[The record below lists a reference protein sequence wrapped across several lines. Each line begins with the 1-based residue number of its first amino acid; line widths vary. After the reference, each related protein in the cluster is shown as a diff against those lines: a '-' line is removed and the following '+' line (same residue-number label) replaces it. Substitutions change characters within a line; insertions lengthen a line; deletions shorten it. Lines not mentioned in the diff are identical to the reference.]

1 MIIFLYRR
9 DTIELKSN
17 DFVKVPAIVVLIA
30 SVMVSVAYGIQ
41 YIIDTNQIPVPL
53 HYIVFIFAIG
63 FVVFSVYFEKER
75 DAIYPWS
82 LLGGAIVSAI
92 FSFIV
97 MAAIGGILY
106 IISVRSLI
114 DIGTDSWFYA
124 LSICIILSMIL
135 YNLAKNKL

>member
-1 MIIFLYRR
+1 MSKR

-17 DFVKVPAIVVLIA
+17 DFIKVLAIVVLIA

-41 YIIDTNQIPVPL
+41 YIIDTNQIPIQL

-63 FVVFSVYFEKER
+63 FVLFSVYFEKER
-75 DAIYPWS
+75 GAIYPWS

-114 DIGTDSWFYA
+114 DIGTESWFYA

-135 YNLAKNKL
+135 FNLAKNKL

>member
-17 DFVKVPAIVVLIA
+17 DFVKVLAIVVLIA

>member
-1 MIIFLYRR
+1 LIIFLSRR
-9 DTIELKSN
+9 DTIEIKSN
-17 DFVKVPAIVVLIA
+17 DFVKVLAIVVLIA

-75 DAIYPWS
+75 GAIYPWS

-124 LSICIILSMIL
+124 LSTCIILSMIL

>member
-1 MIIFLYRR
+1 
-9 DTIELKSN
+9 
-17 DFVKVPAIVVLIA
+17 
-30 SVMVSVAYGIQ
+30 
-41 YIIDTNQIPVPL
+41 
-53 HYIVFIFAIG
+53 
-63 FVVFSVYFEKER
+63 VVFSVYFEKER
-75 DAIYPWS
+75 GAIYPWS

-135 YNLAKNKL
+135 FNLAKNKL

>member
-1 MIIFLYRR
+1 MSKR
-9 DTIELKSN
+9 DTIELRSN
-17 DFVKVPAIVVLIA
+17 DFIKVLAIVVLIA

-41 YIIDTNQIPVPL
+41 YIIDTNQIPIPL

-75 DAIYPWS
+75 GAIYPWS

-114 DIGTDSWFYA
+114 DIGTESWFYA

-135 YNLAKNKL
+135 FNLAKNKL

>member
-1 MIIFLYRR
+1 LSKR

-17 DFVKVPAIVVLIA
+17 DFIKVLAIVVLIA

-41 YIIDTNQIPVPL
+41 YIIDTNQIPIQL

-63 FVVFSVYFEKER
+63 FVLFSVYFEKER
-75 DAIYPWS
+75 GAIYPWS

-114 DIGTDSWFYA
+114 DIGTESWFYA

-135 YNLAKNKL
+135 FNLAKNKL